1 MATPYSNP
9 ALEAEL
15 AWRREQLAAAARR
28 PPRTRRWFPRRRRPL

>member
-15 AWRREQLAAAARR
+15 AWRREQLAAAALRR
-28 PPRTRRWFPRRRRPL
+28 PRTGRWFRRRAR

>member
-15 AWRREQLAAAARR
+15 AWRREQLAAAGRR
-28 PPRTRRWFPRRRRPL
+28 PRTGRWFRRRAL